1 MATHF
6 CMVLVF
12 AICFTSPIIY
22 ADEVAIESTLPP
34 TTVGNE
40 TVLTN
45 NKSTVSNESSNKLAA
60 ISAPP
65 PFQPPPPWSNNYN
78 QHYAHENYHHHH
90 QRPNH
95 YYYQRPNHYHIDPI
109 RLDQIANTSKVIVGE
124 IVNGVSQAFQNL
136 FSQPLFSRPIAGQ
149 LNGENIVARASSLF
163 PSSARLLS
171 QNGSHNNR
179 ILEGPNNIADVKKLE
194 NGNSTETIVSDRI
207 VDSPSSSSSSSSATS
222 PISPSNGP
230 DTINY
235 ELEGQRLREEIVKK
249 VGHLQTVLTTAMEVS
264 KERRD
269 IITRRILEQTNFRL
283 ERAKERADRILSE
296 VYTHTHT
303 HTLQWSMMDTSMP
316 SNSQMVIKALHVIN
330 HGINGIHSFLHGI
343 ARINDSVSPK
353 LADINLTE
361 GDKINENGGNHS
373 DGGKSSS
380 ENVDKQH

>member
-34 TTVGNE
+34 TIVGNE
-40 TVLTN
+40 TVSTN

-78 QHYAHENYHHHH
+78 QHYAHGNYHHPH

-149 LNGENIVARASSLF
+149 VRSFIHSYIIWSSYIIIIYNILFLGLLQLNGENIVARASSLF
-163 PSSARLLS
+163 PSSAKLLS

-303 HTLQWSMMDTSMP
+303 ILQWSMMDTSMV
-316 SNSQMVIKALHVIN
+316 Q
-330 HGINGIHSFLHGI
+330 
-343 ARINDSVSPK
+343 
-353 LADINLTE
+353 
-361 GDKINENGGNHS
+361 
-373 DGGKSSS
+373 
-380 ENVDKQH
+380 